1 MSKILV
7 IQPHKM
13 LQHAIALSLFPRYQA
28 RMTSSIPDAREI
40 KDVDAV
46 IVDAASLRETHEL
59 SAQAIR
65 LLQGWNLPI
74 IWIDSVDSPAL
85 PSHANFVAVTTPL
98 AKESLQSAVA
108 QCVGELPKRDGKRT
122 RTTDQEDRP
131 SRNAAASEE
140 RVQEKVIELVDVVE
154 EVPKIQQHKRQLKEL

>member
-13 LQHAIALSLFPRYQA
+13 LQHAIALSLFPQYQA
-28 RMTSSIPDAREI
+28 RMTSSIPESGEI

-46 IVDAASLRETHEL
+46 IFDAASLRETHKL

-74 IWIDSVDSPAL
+74 IWIDSVDSSAMPIDE
-85 PSHANFVAVTTPL
+85 NFVAVRTPL
-98 AKESLQSAVA
+98 TKKSLLSALA
-108 QCVGELPKRDGKRT
+108 QCMGELPNRADKRA
-122 RTTDQEDRP
+122 RTTDHQDRP
-131 SRNAAASEE
+131 SLTVAASEE
-140 RVQEKVIELVDVVE
+140 PAKGEVIELVDVVE
-154 EVPKIQQHKRQLKEL
+154 EVPKIQDTSAS

>member
-13 LQHAIALSLFPRYQA
+13 LQHAIALSLFPQYQA
-28 RMTSSIPDAREI
+28 RMASSIPESSEI

-46 IVDAASLRETHEL
+46 IVDAASLRETHGL

-65 LLQGWNLPI
+65 LLQGWNVPI
-74 IWIDSVDSPAL
+74 IWIDSVDSSAMPIDD
-85 PSHANFVAVTTPL
+85 NFVAVRTPI
-98 AKESLQSAVA
+98 AKKSLQSAVA
-108 QCVGELPKRDGKRT
+108 QCLGESPKRAGKRT

-140 RVQEKVIELVDVVE
+140 PIKGEVIELVDVVE
-154 EVPKIQQHKRQLKEL
+154 EVPKIQDTNAS